1 MAKIHILGGSG
12 SGKTTLA
19 QNLSSM
25 LHVPHYDLDKIGLEN
40 GLVTED
46 DAFAIAG
53 QPEWISEGC
62 YLIWTDPLLYQAD
75 AIVLLE
81 VSWPVAIYFTSPVC
95 YTHQVTVVSL

>member
-19 QNLSSM
+19 RDLSSL
-25 LHVPHYDLDKIGLEN
+25 LHLPHYDLYEIGLKN

-53 QPEWISEGC
+53 QPGWISEGC
-62 YLIWTDPLLYQAD
+62 YLIWTEPLLSQAD
-75 AIVLLE
+75 CNRLHAFSLGGGHRLQRRGARAEGVR
-81 VSWPVAIYFTSPVC
+81 PV
-95 YTHQVTVVSL
+95 